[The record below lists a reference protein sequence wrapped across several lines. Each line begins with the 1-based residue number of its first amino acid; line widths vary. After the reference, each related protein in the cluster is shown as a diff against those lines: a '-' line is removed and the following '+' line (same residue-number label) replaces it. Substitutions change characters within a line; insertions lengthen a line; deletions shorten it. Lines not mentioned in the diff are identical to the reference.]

1 MSADRV
7 FRAVGSWQ
15 TPARVLEAVVLV
27 GLAGCAT
34 PGLDRAV
41 SMPMA
46 AETVGLSR
54 EGSPLLSST
63 WWRSLGDARLD
74 GLVEQALRDHP
85 SLTAARARVDRVA
98 ALADQAR
105 SATGPQS
112 SLSAEATRQR
122 YSAQGMYPAPL
133 AGNHWNSGSVQ
144 ATVSWS
150 PDFFG
155 RHDADWRSALG
166 QSRAAEAEAVA
177 TRLTLAT
184 QVTRTYVALARWGA
198 LQEVAR
204 QTLAQRQHM
213 LRLTRQRVQAGLDT
227 QVELARAEGAV
238 PDAQAQIEALDEQM
252 LLARHQLA
260 ALTAQPTEA
269 LADLSPR
276 LSALRIESVP
286 ARLGAD
292 LLGRRPEVVAAR
304 WRVEAAMQDVRGARA
319 QFYPDVNLTAFA
331 GLSAL
336 GLDRVFEL
344 DSRQYGAGP
353 ALRLPL
359 FDGGRLRAQL
369 EGRQADLDAAVAQY
383 NAALL
388 DAVRE
393 VGDALG
399 ALPVQV
405 RQIESIDRA
414 RASAEKAHDFA
425 TRRYQAGLTTQL
437 TVLDTETQVLA
448 QRRQAVELQARRLDT
463 QVQLMRALGGGWQDA
478 AAVALP
484 APPILNDLT
493 RGAAAPQAATAV
505 VTEKN

>member
-1 MSADRV
+1 MNHDP
-7 FRAVGSWQ
+7 FRFTEGVRIPRWVVCAV
-15 TPARVLEAVVLV
+15 ALAA
-27 GLAGCAT
+27 LAGCAT
-34 PGLDRAV
+34 PGAERVVPTPMDARA
-41 SMPMA
+41 A
-46 AETVGLSR
+46 GL
-54 EGSPLLSST
+54 GGDVSPLPSPT

-85 SLTAARARVDRVA
+85 SLAAARARMDRVA

-112 SLSAEATRQR
+112 TLGADATRQR
-122 YSAQGMYPAPL
+122 YSAQGQYPAPL

-155 RHDADWRSALG
+155 RHDADWQSALG
-166 QSRAAEAEAVA
+166 QAHAAEAEAVA
-177 TRLTLAT
+177 TRLALAT
-184 QVTRTYVALARWGA
+184 QVTRVYIGLARWGA
-198 LQEVAR
+198 LGDVAR
-204 QTLAQRQHM
+204 QTLVQRQDM
-213 LRLTRQRVQAGLDT
+213 LRLIRQRVQAGLDT

-238 PDAQAQIEALDEQM
+238 PDAQAQIEAIDEQV

-260 ALTAQPTEA
+260 ALTAQPTDA

-276 LSALRIESVP
+276 LAELRAEPVP

-304 WRVEAAMQDVRGARA
+304 WRVEAATQDVRSARA

-369 EGRQADLDAAVAQY
+369 SGRQADLDAAVAQY
-383 NAALL
+383 NLAVL

-393 VGDALG
+393 VSDTLG
-399 ALPVQV
+399 TLPVLA
-405 RQIESIDRA
+405 RQSESVEMA

-425 TRRYQAGLTTQL
+425 MRRHRAGLTPYL

-448 QRRQAVELQARRLDT
+448 QRRQAVELRARRLDT
-463 QVQLMRALGGGWQDA
+463 QVQLLRALGGGWQDG
-478 AAVALP
+478 AAVPLSV
-484 APPILNDLT
+484 
-493 RGAAAPQAATAV
+493 AATV
-505 VTEKN
+505 NQKN